1 MDVLRTQ
8 VPPVVTPAGGRESP
22 MLLGRVIRERGEG
35 IEHGGGIGRKRD
47 KEKGGTPTERRMK
60 SGITRE
66 GEGGG
71 RGLSASTR
79 KGDTESRTTN
89 ARRVRP

>member
-35 IEHGGGIGRKRD
+35 IEHGGVGGGTGRKRD
-47 KEKGGTPTERRMK
+47 KEKGGTP
-60 SGITRE
+60 GQRE
-66 GEGGG
+66 E
-71 RGLSASTR
+71 
-79 KGDTESRTTN
+79 
-89 ARRVRP
+89 